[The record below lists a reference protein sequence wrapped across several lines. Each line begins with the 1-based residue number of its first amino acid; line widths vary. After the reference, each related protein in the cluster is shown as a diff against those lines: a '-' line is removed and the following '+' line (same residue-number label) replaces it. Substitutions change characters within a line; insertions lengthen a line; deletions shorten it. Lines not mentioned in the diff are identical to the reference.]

1 MAYSLFFLVLQGLSE
16 IQAKHSYLEII
27 LKSVINRNDS
37 ITHRSHSKCV
47 CYMQTQTSSQLVPFA
62 PGDSVTDSTAFKSSC
77 DSPSFLNKDFSNGGG
92 GTALKT
98 KSWGISLPQKPSSE
112 LLSLFQQKQVPRVSS
127 DVGGGSPL
135 PVSYLQAFRLG
146 SMNCTVLVGC
156 LACLLPKGTN

>member
-47 CYMQTQTSSQLVPFA
+47 CYMPTQTSSQLVPFA

-77 DSPSFLNKDFSNGGG
+77 DSPSFLNKNFSNGGG

-112 LLSLFQQKQVPRVSS
+112 LLSLFQQKQVPRVSLRCWRGQS
-127 DVGGGSPL
+127 IASLLSSSFQAGVYELHSFGGL
-135 PVSYLQAFRLG
+135 LG
-146 SMNCTVLVGC
+146 LSSS
-156 LACLLPKGTN
+156 